1 MKDAAPPVAG
11 LQAERTQLAWARTS
25 LSFGA
30 VTALLAH
37 TDFGV
42 VMRCVVLALATL
54 GTTAVWLAG
63 RTRQRHFAAH
73 SQPSAARAWAIAVP
87 AYLTL
92 ALGLACTAVVLS

>member
-1 MKDAAPPVAG
+1 MTDAAPPVAG

-30 VTALLAH
+30 ATALLAR

-42 VMRCVVLALATL
+42 VARCVVLVLAAA

-63 RTRQRHFAAH
+63 RARQREFAAGP
-73 SQPSAARAWAIAVP
+73 QPQVAKTWTVAVP
-87 AYLTL
+87 ALLTL
-92 ALGLACTAVVLS
+92 ALGFASAAIVLS